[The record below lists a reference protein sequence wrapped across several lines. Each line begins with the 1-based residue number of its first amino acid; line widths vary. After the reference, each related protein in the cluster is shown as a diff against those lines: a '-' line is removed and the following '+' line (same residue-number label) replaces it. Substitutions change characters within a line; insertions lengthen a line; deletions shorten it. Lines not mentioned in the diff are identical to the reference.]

1 MSKHEKL
8 LKRIEELKEISF
20 TEAQNLLKHEGFAER
35 SVGSHHT
42 FYKDNSTSITITKRK
57 SLHKDAVKALKLLIR
72 ALTTKRSHDDDE

>member
-20 TEAQNLLKHEGFAER
+20 TEAQNLLKKEGFAER

-42 FYKDNSTSITITKRK
+42 FYKDNSKGITIRKRE
-57 SLHKDAVKALKLLIR
+57 SLHKDAVKELKRLLG
-72 ALTTKRSHDDDE
+72 L